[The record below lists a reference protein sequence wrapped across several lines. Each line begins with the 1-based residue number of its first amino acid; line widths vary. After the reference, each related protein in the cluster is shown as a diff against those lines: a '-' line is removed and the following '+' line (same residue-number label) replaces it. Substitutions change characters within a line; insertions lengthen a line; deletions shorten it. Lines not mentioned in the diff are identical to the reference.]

1 MMIFLNRQINADPRF
16 NSPAELDYFM
26 SDFEYI
32 EFDRLMSPEQV
43 FRTESGSCHDQVMFE
58 YDELSKQGVNP
69 RAKFLISVDDDGNG
83 GETHS
88 FVYYSEDSTMFWFE
102 QAWQDYAGI
111 HDFATEQEM
120 FDFIIDAFINRNPN
134 KHIYIADFIPA
145 DHTVGEDLQTLVDI
159 CMESAVEV

>member
-1 MMIFLNRQINADPRF
+1 
-16 NSPAELDYFM
+16 M
-26 SDFEYI
+26 SDFEYT

-58 YDELSKQGVNP
+58 YDELSKQGVDP
-69 RAKFLISVDDDGNG
+69 RAKFLIAVGDDGGG

-120 FDFIIDAFINRNPN
+120 FDFIIDAFMNRNPN

-145 DHTVGEDLQTLVDI
+145 DHTVGEDLQALVDI
-159 CMESAVEV
+159 CMETAVEV

>member
-1 MMIFLNRQINADPRF
+1 MDICFSRF
-16 NSPAELDYFM
+16 NSPNELDYFM
-26 SDFEYI
+26 SDFDYI
-32 EFDRLMSPEQV
+32 EFSRLMSPELV
-43 FRTESGSCHDQVMFE
+43 FRTESGSCHDMVMFE
-58 YDELSKQGVNP
+58 YDELTKQGLAP
-69 RAKFLISVDDDGNG
+69 KAKFLLATDDNGIG

-134 KHIYIADFIPA
+134 KHIYIADFIPEE
-145 DHTVGEDLQTLVDI
+145 HTIGEDLQTLVDI
-159 CMESAVEV
+159 CMNDAIEV